1 MSKLTMDL
9 MKAGFVGGNEAEGP
23 TEAGCEQAGLSCAL
37 GERTLRQWQS
47 PGEIRKT
54 FLKTDAS
61 YF

>member
-23 TEAGCEQAGLSCAL
+23 KEAGCDSRAL

>member
-1 MSKLTMDL
+1 MDL

-23 TEAGCEQAGLSCAL
+23 KEAGCEQAGLSCAL